1 MGEPRGIRNC
11 NPFNIKLG
19 DKWQGLAP
27 DQLDPVFCIFVAPEY
42 GIRAAMIILSNY
54 AKEGFNTVAAIIT
67 RWAPPSENDTKA
79 YIASVAAAL
88 GLPENAVIT
97 KTQGTYTALSKA
109 IVQHENGQQPYP
121 DDVFAKAYEL
131 AFPPIT
137 RA

>member
-1 MGEPRGIRNC
+1 MIRGLRNFNPGNIRKGEA
-11 NPFNIKLG
+11 
-19 DKWQGLAP
+19 WHGLAT
-27 DQLDPVFCIFVAPEY
+27 DQLDPSFCTFLSPEY
-42 GIRAAMIILSNY
+42 GIRALMVILSNY

-79 YIASVAAAL
+79 YIASVAVSL

-97 KTQGTYTALSKA
+97 RTQGTYTALSKA
-109 IVQHENGQQPYP
+109 IIQHENGQQPYP
-121 DDVFAKAYEL
+121 DDVFIKAYEL